1 MRRYISLF
9 FLIIL
14 CFLLQT
20 TIFDRLELSNIKP
33 NLLII
38 VTAASGF
45 MYGRKYGLFTG
56 FLSGALIDLQYN
68 EVVGICIFI
77 FVLVGYGN
85 GMANKLYFKDDLSI
99 PLFAIAMSDLI
110 YGMLYYVCY
119 FLLRGRL
126 EVFHYMVGIML
137 PEVLYTTL
145 VGILFYKF
153 IHWLEGKLYP
163 PEEVPLKSPEE

>member
-20 TIFDRLELSNIKP
+20 TLFDRLELSNIKP

-38 VTAASGF
+38 ITAASGF

-77 FVLVGYGN
+77 FVLVGYAN
-85 GMANKLYFKDDLSI
+85 GLANKLYFKDDLSI
-99 PLFAIAMSDLI
+99 PLFAIAMSDLV

-126 EVFHYMVGIML
+126 EVLQYMVGIML

-145 VGILFYKF
+145 MGILLYKF
-153 IHWLEGKLYP
+153 IHWLDGKLYP
-163 PEEVPLKSPEE
+163 PEEVPLKPPEQ